1 MSFNALGNFVKNV
14 FLFWLKVTFLFFL
27 KLCNF
32 SYTKVN
38 VMLYASSF
46 LLRMIVSFIHNC
58 KQDHSLRFPNLH
70 QMNVILHLQS
80 EVESLPVLIV

>member
-38 VMLYASSF
+38 VMPYASSF
-46 LLRMIVSFIHNC
+46 LLRMIVIYPQLQTGSQPQIS
-58 KQDHSLRFPNLH
+58 KLKPNER
-70 QMNVILHLQS
+70 NFTFTIRS
-80 EVESLPVLIV
+80 